1 MTTLTKG
8 HSTPDRQPTMHD
20 VAKRSGVSLKT
31 VSRVINREAGVSEKL
46 TEKVQQAIRELDYH
60 HNATASH
67 LRRSDQRTAT
77 IGLLLDDVSN
87 PFSSAL
93 HRAVEEVAR
102 QHESLL
108 FASSNADEPQREEET
123 IVTLAARRVDGL
135 ISVPSSRDG
144 GGLRSMQ
151 RLGKPI
157 VFVDRLATFYEADS
171 VVVDNRAGASN
182 AIRHL
187 ASYGHHRIAYL
198 GDIPAKWTAAE
209 RYLGY
214 LEGIALERIR
224 LDPAL
229 VAQGLGSI
237 EAAQKATTELLTRE
251 QPPTALFTSQ
261 NLITIG
267 AIRALQELS
276 LQQKIALVGFDDFLL
291 ADLLTPPVSVIAQD
305 PVALGRTAAELLF
318 ARLNGDQQPPQNI
331 VLQTQ
336 LIVRGSGEIRPE
348 P

>member
-1 MTTLTKG
+1 MTTLTKVRLNKE
-8 HSTPDRQPTMHD
+8 RQPTMHD

-31 VSRVINREAGVSEKL
+31 VSRVINRESGVSDKL
-46 TEKVQQAIRELDYH
+46 VEKVQQAIRELDYH
-60 HNATASH
+60 HNATASY

-102 QHESLL
+102 QHESLV

-123 IVTLAARRVDGL
+123 IIALASRRVDGL

-144 GGLRSMQ
+144 GGLRYMQ

-157 VFVDRLATFYEADS
+157 VFVDRLATFHEADS
-171 VVVDNRAGASN
+171 VVVDNRTGATN
-182 AIRHL
+182 AVRHL
-187 ASYGHHRIAYL
+187 AVNGHQRIAYL
-198 GDIPAKWTAAE
+198 GDISAKWTAAE

-214 LEGIALERIR
+214 LEGIATEGIR
-224 LDPAL
+224 LDPSL
-229 VAQGLGSI
+229 VVQGVGSI
-237 EAAQKATTELLTRE
+237 EAAQKVVVELLTKE

-267 AIRALQELS
+267 AIRALQQLQ
-276 LQQKIALVGFDDFLL
+276 LQQKVALVGFDDFVL
-291 ADLLTPPVSVIAQD
+291 AALLTPPVTVIAQD
-305 PVALGRTAAELLF
+305 PAALGKAAAELLF
-318 ARLNGDQQPPQNI
+318 ARLNGDQQPPQHI
-331 VLQTQ
+331 VLQTK
-336 LIVRGSGEIRPE
+336 LIVRGSGEIAPQR
-348 P
+348 